1 MEEFTTGKAGIH
13 PNSLFYILNNFPTDN
28 IYYGGFNLRTLLK
41 STNEESVHF
50 AGYCMRTHQF
60 IFIKYI
66 NTRFRDDTDKC
77 MICFDQLKN
86 ELCVK
91 LSGCKHMMHYGCYK
105 MLSKTYKKQH
115 RETTC
120 PMCRATTKTTKILT
134 NVQYVRYYKL
144 SRIQISQPSCWTSGK
159 KYIGT
164 LTPTS
169 TVFNPV
175 WKQKELLHMCIND
188 RFPTEIIN
196 MLM

>member
-1 MEEFTTGKAGIH
+1 MEEFTTGKACIH

-77 MICFDQLKN
+77 MICFDQLNN

-91 LSGCKHMMHYGCYK
+91 LSGCKHIMVVTKCYQK
-105 MLSKTYKKQH
+105 HTRNSIAKQH
-115 RETTC
+115 
-120 PMCRATTKTTKILT
+120 
-134 NVQYVRYYKL
+134 VQCVEQRQK
-144 SRIQISQPSCWTSGK
+144 QQ
-159 KYIGT
+159 KY
-164 LTPTS
+164 
-169 TVFNPV
+169 
-175 WKQKELLHMCIND
+175 
-188 RFPTEIIN
+188 
-196 MLM
+196 